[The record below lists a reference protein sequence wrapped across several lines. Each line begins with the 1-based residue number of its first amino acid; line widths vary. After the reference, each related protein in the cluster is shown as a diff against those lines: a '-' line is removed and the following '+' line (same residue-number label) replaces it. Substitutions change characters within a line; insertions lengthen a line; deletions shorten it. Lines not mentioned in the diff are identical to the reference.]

1 MAKVNCYTWVAG
13 GTTSIGSKSSS
24 NSMYNGGSWTIDL
37 ATLFGNANISS
48 YTITACTAKLNR
60 VSGKYDSDKYVSREA
75 VWYGYYYAATG
86 NITFNSEKTITA
98 SFVAYTDWEDDYG
111 SNGSSGTWQPSVSF
125 SNPYSGTGTSLVV
138 TYSLSGTT
146 TVHPTAIS
154 LTITGYVSGAGTEK
168 KVSIYLNNNLITIE
182 KGD

>member
-1 MAKVNCYTWVAG
+1 MAKVNCYTWTAG

-24 NSMYNGGSWTIDL
+24 SSMYSGGSWTIDL

-60 VSGKYDSDKYVSREA
+60 SSWSGNYDSHSYTSYTD
-75 VWYGYYYAATG
+75 YYYYNAATG
-86 NITFNSEKTITA
+86 NITFNSEKTVTA
-98 SFVAYTDWEDDYG
+98 SFASYTEYEDDYDG
-111 SNGSSGTWQPSVSF
+111 WTSGTQQPSVSF

-138 TYSLSGTT
+138 TYTLSNTK

-154 LTITGYVSGAGTEK
+154 LTITGSVSGAGTEK
-168 KVSIYLNNNLITIE
+168 KVSIYLNNKLITIE